1 MSQEQ
6 HHGKSGKKRD
16 PWVFH
21 PYEITFSGF
30 SGSGKTTLLS
40 RLAGALSTQGRSV
53 GYAKH
58 DAHHFEIDHPGKD
71 TFVLRQAGATSVL
84 INNAVSNAVIRS
96 GPLDDL
102 SRATALLDCDLV
114 LVEGHKHNR
123 ALRKFILLDPAGN
136 MAALLP
142 SLPPEEVIALI
153 TPDLSLAAGLPWPV
167 LHRDDLPGILAAVDT
182 EIARRIAA
190 LPVHGLILSGG
201 RSSRMGVDKGALDY
215 HGRSMIAQAATLL
228 APFCAEIRVSCRA
241 EQTLP
246 EDARHL
252 TRLHDIFLD
261 LGPAGGILSAFA
273 QQPQASW
280 LVFACDLPLVTPEA
294 LSRLCAGR
302 NPLKFATAY
311 TSTHD
316 GFPEPLLA
324 LYEPKARCRLLQF
337 LALGKTC
344 PRKMLINSPTQL
356 LPGYGSWLDNCNTP
370 EERQAALRQLAEE
383 KGFKV

>member
-1 MSQEQ
+1 MSLEQ
-6 HHGKSGKKRD
+6 HHGKPGKKRD
-16 PWVFH
+16 PWFFH

-40 RLAGALSTQGRSV
+40 RLAAAFSAQGRSV

-58 DAHHFEIDHPGKD
+58 DAHHFEVDQPGKD
-71 TFVLRQAGATSVL
+71 TFVLRQAGATAAL
-84 INNAVSNAVIRS
+84 INNDGGSALIKN
-96 GPLDDL
+96 GPLGDL
-102 SRATALLDCDLV
+102 DRATALLDCDLV

-123 ALRKFILLDPAGN
+123 ALRKFVLLDAAGE
-136 MAALLP
+136 MARLLP
-142 SLPPEEVIALI
+142 SLPPEEVIAVI
-153 TPDLSLAAGLPWPV
+153 SPDLQLASGLPWPV
-167 LHRDDLPGILAAVDT
+167 LHRDDLPGILAAV
-182 EIARRIAA
+182 EAELARRVAA
-190 LPVHGLILSGG
+190 LPVQGLILSGG
-201 RSSRMGVDKGALDY
+201 RSSRMGLDKGALDY
-215 HGRSMIAQAATLL
+215 HGRSMIAQAARLL
-228 APFCAEIRVSCRA
+228 APHCAEIFVSCRA
-241 EQTLP
+241 EQGLP
-246 EDARHL
+246 EDAASL
-252 TRLHDIFLD
+252 PRLHDVFLD

-273 QQPQASW
+273 RQPQAAW

-311 TSTHD
+311 SSTHD

-344 PRKMLINSPTQL
+344 PRKMLINSPTQI

-370 EERQAALRQLAEE
+370 EERAAALRQIHQA
-383 KGFKV
+383 